1 MTAEAVK
8 TDSSD
13 HQVLIEQYR
22 LLFRQAPLTVIATTL
37 LVLLITW
44 SFWDSLPQTYLM
56 AWLGAMLTVNAIRL
70 ALYMAYIQQD
80 QAKRLSRLLRA
91 SYIGVLILSG
101 VIWSAL
107 ALMGTVA
114 GSFEQLVVI
123 TLILA
128 GVYASAIASNSSVM
142 SGFIG
147 FSLPVILPVSA
158 IFFYREE
165 QHALLIAWSII
176 LYTFFMSFAAFEV
189 NRILRKNIWLAI
201 ENARLLKNVSRSRDE
216 LNNLN
221 KRLANELEDEKE
233 SAMVLVQ
240 TRERL
245 QGAVDYLAHIS
256 LIDGLTGIA
265 NRRGFDAFFQ
275 KEWSRARRNGEN
287 LALVMLDVDFFKQ
300 YNDAYGHQAG
310 DECLKRIATVID
322 NSVRRSAD
330 LAARI
335 GGEEFAILLPGT
347 GLNGASS
354 LASQIRATIGKLQIP
369 HEDSPIARFVT
380 LSAGVAAI
388 RANRRTD
395 PAMLFQAADQALYTA
410 KKEGRN
416 VVRIANEGRDGD
428 GVVH

>member
-1 MTAEAVK
+1 
-8 TDSSD
+8 
-13 HQVLIEQYR
+13 
-22 LLFRQAPLTVIATTL
+22 VIATTL
-37 LVLLITW
+37 LSLLITW
-44 SFWDSLPQTYLM
+44 SFWGSLPQIYLM
-56 AWLGAMLTVNAIRL
+56 IWLGGMLTVNAIRL

-80 QAKRLSRLLRA
+80 QARRLSRLLRG

-101 VIWSAL
+101 VIWSTL

-142 SGFIG
+142 GGFIG
-147 FSLPVILPVSA
+147 FSLPVILPVSV

-165 QHALLIAWSII
+165 QLALLIAWSII

-189 NRILRKNIWLAI
+189 NRILRKNIGLAI

-216 LNNLN
+216 LDNLN
-221 KRLANELEDEKE
+221 KKLANELEDEKE

-240 TRERL
+240 ARERL

-265 NRRGFDAFFQ
+265 NRRGFDTFFQ

-300 YNDAYGHQAG
+300 YNDTYGHQAG
-310 DECLKRIATVID
+310 DECLKQIATVID

-354 LASQIRATIGKLQIP
+354 LASQIRDTIGKLQIT

-428 GVVH
+428 GVIH